1 MRILVTGGAGF
12 IGSNVVDGYINAG
25 HDVVVV
31 DDLSSG
37 SVENL
42 NPKAR
47 FYLSDIRSKEIK
59 KIFEMERPDIVN
71 HHAAQ
76 ISVPDSVADPANDAS
91 INISGFLNIMEAARR
106 NRTKKVIFISSGG
119 AVYGEVK
126 SGGADE
132 ETRLSPFSPYAISK
146 AVAEGYLEF
155 YKNSHGIAFTI
166 LRYANIYGPRQVP
179 HGEAGVVAIFMDRLI
194 NKLPCTLYH
203 YRDEPNGMVRDY
215 CFAGDIVRANLLA
228 LSRGKNEAFNIGT
241 GRPTHTIELFNA
253 IFGAIKKRLPGLPVE
268 LKDPEKKEAR
278 PGDLKRS
285 SLDANKARK
294 GLSWRPM
301 VDLKKG
307 LSLTL
312 DWRLKK

>member
-1 MRILVTGGAGF
+1 MKILVTGGAGF
-12 IGSNVVDGYINAG
+12 IGSNVVDGYIGAG
-25 HDVVVV
+25 HDVAVV

-37 SVENL
+37 SVKNL

-47 FYLSDIRSKEIK
+47 FYLADIRSREIK
-59 KIFEMERPDIVN
+59 KIFEMERPEIVN

-91 INISGFLNIMEAARR
+91 INIAGFLNIMEAARK
-106 NRTKKVIFISSGG
+106 NGTKKAIFISSGG

-126 SGGADE
+126 SGAADE
-132 ETRLSPFSPYAISK
+132 GTRLSPFSPYAISK
-146 AVAEGYLEF
+146 AVSESYLEF
-155 YKNSHGIAFTI
+155 YRNHHGIDYTI
-166 LRYANIYGPRQVP
+166 LRYANVYGPRQVP

-194 NKLPCTLYH
+194 NKLPCALY
-203 YRDEPNGMVRDY
+203 RFSDEPKGMVRDY
-215 CFAGDIVRANLLA
+215 CFAGDVVRANLLA
-228 LSRGKNEAFNIGT
+228 LSRGSGQAFNIGT
-241 GRPTHTIELFNA
+241 GIPTHTIELFNA
-253 IFGAIKKRLPGLPVE
+253 IFSALKKKRPGLPQE

-285 SLDANKARK
+285 LLDAKKAQK

-307 LSLTL
+307 ISLTL